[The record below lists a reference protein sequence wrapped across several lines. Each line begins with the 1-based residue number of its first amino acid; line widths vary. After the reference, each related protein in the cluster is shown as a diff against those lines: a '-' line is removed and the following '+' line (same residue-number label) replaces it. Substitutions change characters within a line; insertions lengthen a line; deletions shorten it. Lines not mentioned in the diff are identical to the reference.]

1 LTQVDLP
8 GVLIMSPFS
17 FLAPVA
23 TPLALQAAGGR
34 DMLVSMAPILIMFGI
49 FYVLLILP
57 MRKRQKALQ
66 QTIEG
71 LKKGDKVLT
80 TGGLYGEVAAV
91 EEGSLLLKIADNV
104 KVRVAKSAIA
114 GLEASEADK
123 GSK

>member
-1 LTQVDLP
+1 
-8 GVLIMSPFS
+8 MSPFNLS
-17 FLAPVA
+17 AVLV
-23 TPLALQAAGGR
+23 TPLALQASGGM
-34 DMLVSMAPILIMFGI
+34 DMLISMAPILIMFGI

-66 QTIEG
+66 QTIEA
-71 LKKGDKVLT
+71 LKKGDRVVT

-91 EEGSLLLKIADNV
+91 EEGFLLLKIADNV